1 VCETVRVCLS
11 LHCASLGRDGRQDEW
26 RTTKPTKSSVAALI
40 SALTD
45 ETKRAEAETLVKVMQ
60 RATGES

>member
-1 VCETVRVCLS
+1 